1 MKNWSLPKM
10 LLAGITGGLVLFAL
24 VANFVFANNGS
35 DVVPTANP
43 SPTLTREGDTGRIQ
57 VVTSTR
63 VWAEITELLASD
75 WVEVVVLVPED
86 QNPEDYEPTVQDL
99 KLLSGAELVI
109 ANGGGY
115 DDFLGQMAQ
124 SAGYQGTFLSLVE
137 ANPDYLPGADPHIWY
152 DFDLTL
158 TAAEQI
164 VQAVTG
170 LRPEAF
176 EQVTIGFDF
185 FTSEMANLRVR
196 LEALRERALGFGF
209 VAGEPVAN
217 LMLARA
223 GFEDLSP
230 GPLRAAIANRT
241 EVSAASVA
249 QATELLSNR
258 VADILVVN
266 IDAVDALTSELVAAA
281 EAGGRPVIRVAQ
293 TGYLDLGDGSGVQ
306 QLNYLDWMAWII
318 DQLQE
323 AIY

>member
-10 LLAGITGGLVLFAL
+10 LLAGVTAGLVLFAL
-24 VANFVFANNGS
+24 VANFVFSNNGS
-35 DVVPTANP
+35 DDEPSANP

-75 WVEVVVLVPED
+75 WVEVVSLVPED
-86 QNPEDYEPTVQDL
+86 QNPESYVPSAADL
-99 KLLSGAELVI
+99 ELLANAEFVI

-115 DDFLGQMAQ
+115 DDFLSEMVETSGF
-124 SAGYQGTFLSLVE
+124 SGNFLSLVE
-137 ANPDYLPGADPHIWY
+137 SNPDYVAGADPHIWY
-152 DFDLTL
+152 DFELTL
-158 TAAEQI
+158 AASEQI
-164 VQAVTG
+164 VQAITE

-185 FTSEMANLRVR
+185 FTSEMANLEVR

-209 VAGEPVAN
+209 VASEPVAN
-217 LMLARA
+217 LMFAKA
-223 GFEDLSP
+223 GFEDLTP
-230 GPLRAAIANRT
+230 GPLRSAIASGT
-241 EVSAASVA
+241 EAPADSVT
-249 QATELLSNR
+249 QAKDLLSNR

-266 IDAVDALTSELVAAA
+266 IVATDALTLELVAAA
-281 EAGGRPVIRVAQ
+281 EAGNRPVIRVAQ

-318 DQLQE
+318 DQVQE

>member
-10 LLAGITGGLVLFAL
+10 LLAGVAGGLVLFAL

-35 DVVPTANP
+35 DVLPTANP

-63 VWAEITELLASD
+63 VWAEITELLASE
-75 WVEVVVLVPED
+75 WVEVVSLVPEN
-86 QNPEDYEPTVQDL
+86 QNPESFVPSAEDIE
-99 KLLSGAELVI
+99 LLSEAELVI

-115 DDFLGQMAQ
+115 DDFLAEMVETSGF
-124 SAGYQGTFLSLVE
+124 SGSFLSLVE
-137 ANPDYLPGADPHIWY
+137 ANPEYVLGSDPHIWY
-152 DFDLTL
+152 DFELTL
-158 TAAEQI
+158 AASEQI
-164 VQAVTG
+164 VQVILE

-176 EQVTIGFDF
+176 DQVTTGFDF
-185 FTSEMANLRVR
+185 FTSEMSNLRVR

-209 VAGEPVAN
+209 VASEPVAN
-217 LMLARA
+217 LMFAKA
-223 GFEDLSP
+223 GFEDLTP
-230 GPLRAAIANRT
+230 NPLQVAILDRTEAPPAAIT
-241 EVSAASVA
+241 
-249 QATELLSNR
+249 QAKDLLSNR

-266 IDAVDALTSELVAAA
+266 IVATDPLTRELVAAA
-281 EAGGRPVIRVAQ
+281 EAGNRPIIRVAQ

-318 DQLQE
+318 DQVQE

>member
-10 LLAGITGGLVLFAL
+10 LLAGIAGGLVLFAL

-35 DVVPTANP
+35 DVVSTANP

-63 VWAEITELLASD
+63 VWAEITELLASE

-86 QNPEDYEPTVQDL
+86 QNPEDFEPTAQDL
-99 KLLSGAELVI
+99 EVLASAELVI

-115 DDFLGQMAQ
+115 DAFLGEMVE
-124 SAGYQGTFLSLVE
+124 SAGYEGTYISLVE
-137 ANPDYLPGADPHIWY
+137 TNPDYVAGADPHIWY
-152 DFDLTL
+152 DFELTL
-158 TAAEQI
+158 AAAEQI
-164 VQAVTG
+164 VQAVTE

-176 EQVTIGFDF
+176 EQVTTGFDF
-185 FTSEMANLRVR
+185 FNSEMANLEVR

-209 VAGEPVAN
+209 VATEPVAN
-217 LMLARA
+217 LLLGKA
-223 GFEDLSP
+223 GFEDLTP
-230 GPLRAAIANRT
+230 RPLAEAISEATTAPPQAVTQAA
-241 EVSAASVA
+241 
-249 QATELLSNR
+249 ELLSNR
-258 VADILVVN
+258 VSDILVVN
-266 IDAVDALTSELVAAA
+266 INAADEVTAQLVAAA
-281 EAGGRPVIRVAQ
+281 ELGSRPVIRVAQ

>member
-1 MKNWSLPKM
+1 MKNWSFPKL

-43 SPTLTREGDTGRIQ
+43 SPTLTREGETGRIQ

-63 VWAEITELLASD
+63 VWAEISELLASE
-75 WVEVVVLVPED
+75 WVEVVALVPED
-86 QNPEDYEPTVQDL
+86 QNPKDYVPTAADL
-99 KLLSGAELVI
+99 ELILNAELVI

-115 DDFLGQMAQ
+115 DPFLEELVA
-124 SAGYQGTFLSLVE
+124 SSETEAVFLSLVE
-137 ANPDYLPGADPHIWY
+137 ANPNFALGDDPHIWY
-152 DFDLTL
+152 DFDQTL
-158 TAAEQI
+158 AAAERI
-164 VQAVTG
+164 VQVVSE

-176 EQVTIGFDF
+176 EQVTTGFDF
-185 FTSEMANLRVR
+185 FTSEMANLKVR

-209 VAGEPVAN
+209 VASEPIAN
-217 LMLARA
+217 LMLTRA
-223 GFEDLSP
+223 GFDDLTPSP
-230 GPLRAAIANRT
+230 L
-241 EVSAASVA
+241 A
-249 QATELLSNR
+249 QATVLGTQAPSESVNQAVALLENA

-266 IDAVDALTSELVAAA
+266 IVGDDVLTEQLVAAA
-281 EAGGRPVIRVAQ
+281 EKGSRPIIRIAQ

-306 QLNYLDWMAWII
+306 QLNYLDWMAWVI

>member
-10 LLAGITGGLVLFAL
+10 LLAGVTAGLVLFAL
-24 VANFVFANNGS
+24 VANFVFSNNDS
-35 DVVPTANP
+35 DVEPTANP

-63 VWAEITELLASD
+63 VWAEITELLASE
-75 WVEVVVLVPED
+75 WVEVVSLVPED
-86 QNPEDYEPTVQDL
+86 QNPESYVPSAQDIE
-99 KLLSGAELVI
+99 LLANAELVI

-115 DDFLGQMAQ
+115 DDFLDEMVKD
-124 SAGYQGTFLSLVE
+124 SSFSGTFLSLVE
-137 ANPDYLPGADPHIWY
+137 ANPDIEAGTDPHIWY

-158 TAAEQI
+158 AASEQI
-164 VQAVTG
+164 VQAISE

-176 EQVTIGFDF
+176 EQVTTGFDF

-209 VAGEPVAN
+209 VASEPVAN
-217 LMLARA
+217 LMFAKA
-223 GFEDLSP
+223 GFDDLTP
-230 GPLRAAIANRT
+230 GPLKSAILDRT
-241 EVSAASVA
+241 DPTAASVA
-249 QATELLSNR
+249 QAADLLSNQ

-266 IDAVDALTSELVAAA
+266 ITATDAVTAELVAAA
-281 EAGGRPVIRVAQ
+281 EAGNRPIIRVAQ

>member
-24 VANFVFANNGS
+24 VANFVFANNGT

-63 VWAEITELLASD
+63 VWAEITELLASE
-75 WVEVVVLVPED
+75 WVEVVSLVPEN
-86 QNPEDYEPTVQDL
+86 QNPESYTPSAEDL
-99 KLLSGAELVI
+99 ELLSSAELVI

-115 DDFLGQMAQ
+115 DDFLGEMVET
-124 SAGYQGTFLSLVE
+124 SGFSGNFLSLVE
-137 ANPDYLPGADPHIWY
+137 ANPDYVSGADPHVWY

-158 TAAEQI
+158 VASEQI
-164 VQAVTG
+164 VQAITE

-185 FTSEMANLRVR
+185 FTSEMANLEVR
-196 LEALRERALGFGF
+196 LEALRERALGLGF
-209 VAGEPVAN
+209 VASEPVAN
-217 LMLARA
+217 LMFARA
-223 GFEDLSP
+223 GFEDLTPSS
-230 GPLRAAIANRT
+230 LKTAIASRT
-241 EVSAASVA
+241 EAPADSVT
-249 QATELLSNR
+249 QAKDLLSNR
-258 VADILVVN
+258 VAELLVVN
-266 IDAVDALTSELVAAA
+266 IDATDALTVELAAAA
-281 EAGGRPVIRVAQ
+281 EAGNRPIIKVAQ
-293 TGYLDLGDGSGVQ
+293 TGFLDLGDGSGVQ

-318 DQLQE
+318 DQVQE